1 MRPGVK
7 QLLSSTTL
15 HRRPSPATLG
25 LLVGLG
31 IVTAMAAFAYRHMAS
46 LDEMEGRIAHTHD
59 VLDAI
64 QEIVIGVGDAGRA
77 RRVFAVTRDETEL
90 EPYQRAVVRVT
101 ALRSELHELTADNP
115 VQQRRVDEL
124 DAVVA
129 ERLDQL
135 NAGVRE
141 ARARPFE
148 ARSEAS
154 FTDAGIA
161 LIARL
166 GALADKL
173 EAEERR
179 LLDQRTAA
187 SRAESASVRRTMVLG
202 FGASVVILV
211 LAFLYSHREV
221 LRRRRSEAALAE
233 RERDLAATLGS
244 IGDGVIATD
253 AAGVITR
260 MNRVAEQLTG
270 WRLADA
276 AGKPFAEVFRII
288 DEHTRA
294 PEPDP
299 VARVLAE
306 RIAVGLSNHTLLIA
320 RDGAERPIAD
330 SAAPIVDERN
340 ALHGVVIVFRD
351 VSVAKSVEARFQR
364 LVEAAPDAIVIAD
377 AAGKIAIV
385 NHQSSTLFGYP
396 AGELIG
402 QPVEMLI
409 PERLRERH
417 VEHRRGFSAAPTVR
431 SMGSGLQLLAHR
443 KDGTVCPVEVS
454 LSPLNTPEGPH
465 VIAVVRDVT
474 RRRELERFRDEYVG
488 YISHDLKNP
497 LSVIALQTRLLTR
510 WLAGRTSSD
519 EQRALGVIAES
530 AAFIEHLVREL
541 LEMVYVESDEIV
553 LHREPVELDDLLT
566 SVLARAVSTTDRGRV
581 RLEIVEPS
589 TVSAEPSRI
598 ERVIVNLVQNAIKYS
613 PPGSP
618 IRVRLEAVDGRA
630 VVSVIDAGPGI
641 APEERVY
648 VFDKYKRAASAR
660 AKEGLG
666 LGLYISRKII
676 EAHGGEIGV
685 ETAPGQGAT
694 FFIRLPRTAEVA
706 KPATPRRAPPRGDEL
721 RGCKVLLVDDEVNAV
736 SALAALLG
744 DEGLDVASATS
755 GERALTLADSR
766 WPDVAVLDVQMPGMD
781 GLMVLERLRQKDPG
795 LPAVIM
801 TGHMEIHAGIAE
813 ARARGGVTYVG
824 KPVDVDELLRAIGR
838 VCVRPEPG
846 PPHETA
852 G

>member
-1 MRPGVK
+1 MRDGVK
-7 QLLSSTTL
+7 QRLSSTAL
-15 HRRPSPATLG
+15 GRRPSPAVLG

-46 LDEMEGRIAHTHD
+46 LDEMERWVAHTHD
-59 VLDAI
+59 VLDATHA
-64 QEIVIGVGDAGRA
+64 IVISVGDAGRA
-77 RRVFAVTRDETEL
+77 RRAFAVTRDEAEL
-90 EPYQRAVVRVT
+90 EPYQRAVAHVNG
-101 ALRSELHELTADNP
+101 LRSELHVLTADNLA
-115 VQQRRVDEL
+115 QQRRVDEL
-124 DAVVA
+124 DAMVA
-129 ERLDQL
+129 ARLDQL
-135 NAGVRE
+135 SAAIRDS
-141 ARARPFE
+141 RARPFD

-154 FTDAGIA
+154 LTDAA
-161 LIARL
+161 VVLISRL
-166 GALADKL
+166 GARAGEL
-173 EAEERR
+173 EATERR
-179 LLDQRTAA
+179 LLDERSAA

-202 FGASVVILV
+202 FGASVVILL
-211 LAFLYSHREV
+211 LAFLLSHREV

-260 MNRVAEQLTG
+260 MNRVAEELTG
-270 WRLADA
+270 WRLTEA
-276 AGKPFAEVFRII
+276 AGTPFAEVFRII
-288 DEHTRA
+288 GEHTRA

-306 RIAVGLSNHTLLIA
+306 RVGVGLANHTVLIA
-320 RDGAERPIAD
+320 RDGTERSIAD

-340 ALHGVVIVFRD
+340 ALYGVVIVFRD

-377 AAGKIAIV
+377 GEGKITIV
-385 NHQSSTLFGYP
+385 NHQTSALFGYP

-417 VEHRRGFSAAPTVR
+417 VEHRRGFHAAPAVR

-454 LSPLNTPEGPH
+454 LSPFHAPDGPH
-465 VIAVVRDVT
+465 VIAAVRDVT

-497 LSVIALQTRLLTR
+497 LSVIVLQVRMLTR
-510 WLAGRTSSD
+510 WLDGRASSD

-530 AAFIEHLVREL
+530 TAFIEHLVREL
-541 LEMVYVESDEIV
+541 LEMAYVESDEIV
-553 LHREPVELDDLLT
+553 LHREPVELAGLLT
-566 SVLARAVSTTDRGRV
+566 SVLERAVSSSDRDRV

-589 TVSAEPSRI
+589 TVTAEPPRI

-618 IRVRLEAVDGRA
+618 IRVRLEAVGDRA
-630 VVSVIDAGPGI
+630 VVSVIDAGPGV
-641 APEERVY
+641 APEERAT
-648 VFDKYKRAASAR
+648 VFDKYKRATSAGI
-660 AKEGLG
+660 KEGLG

-685 ETAPGQGAT
+685 GGAPGQGAT
-694 FFIRLPRTAEVA
+694 FFIRLPHTAAVP
-706 KPATPRRAPPRGDEL
+706 KPATPRAAPPRRDEL
-721 RGCKVLLVDDEVNAV
+721 RGRKVLLVDDEVNAI
-736 SALAALLG
+736 SALAVLLD
-744 DEGLDVASATS
+744 DEGLDIASATS
-755 GERALTLADSR
+755 GEQALTLADSR

-801 TGHMEIHAGIAE
+801 TGHLEIHAGIAE

-824 KPVDVDELLRAIGR
+824 KPVNVDELLRAIER
-838 VCVRPEPG
+838 VCVRPDASAPLQ
-846 PPHETA
+846 PVI
-852 G
+852 